1 MNRGLKVYVSGLYS
15 GTNPQPGVG
24 IARSIRKG
32 FPNANIVGVEYSN
45 RCSGIHWADFDDIQ
59 LHRPWHELDLNT
71 HAKGIENILDS
82 GAYWLSSN
90 DLEILWLAEIF
101 PSGHPNL
108 LTPSASALAKVGKP
122 SIPAHEALPVK
133 VPTFVTTEL
142 SDWDLHAFC
151 REHDWKVW
159 LKGPYY
165 EAVRT
170 PSWPDLEHFRRV
182 LSNAWHT
189 ERLFL
194 QSHVTG
200 YEESIMLSAYHGELL
215 DCVYMRKRDLTELSK
230 TWAGDINPVPHE
242 LLLPLR
248 TLIRELKWTG
258 GGELEMVRDAK
269 DDLWMLEWNPRF
281 PAWVHGSTIAGHNLP
296 GLLLEAASRVPCRPI
311 TPNGNEFTRVVVE
324 VPVRSEFPL
333 PSLPEPFSGGIGH
346 SLKHPS
352 GLLDFAARLHSVDGP
367 NGNNGTNGNEKQ
379 NGNGHTTPS
388 ARMHVPPSFI
398 EDLNEMDLDP
408 LETPASVFL
417 TKTANEQFKKAA
429 IMAEQVSSPEVR
441 VSNAYSMKTN
451 PDERLLK
458 AALENG
464 FYAEAISLLE
474 VEKALKA
481 GFRNDQIIMNGPA
494 KSWRSGSKP
503 VGKFYSLFCESVEE
517 LERVIADIDAG
528 NIDTDILGVRLRPPN
543 IISRFGIPVDS
554 PEIFE
559 RLIGAVG
566 KIPIDRRFGIH
577 FHMASSNVGVG
588 NWWHLYE
595 SMLRW
600 CSSIEAL
607 SGRIVECLD
616 VGGGW
621 FPEDLQ
627 RSSSDRYQDAIDRLP
642 QYLSSVKQIISE
654 PGKAVAQPSMAVA
667 MRILEIRR
675 YGGKVGEVV
684 MDGSI
689 AELPMRFLYPHRILF
704 RARSGDWLPLERGE
718 TFLLGRLCMEHD
730 IVAADVKL
738 PPSAEVGDLLIF
750 CDAGAYDRSM
760 SYVFGC
766 G

>member
-1 MNRGLKVYVSGLYS
+1 MARGLKVYVSGLYS

-24 IARSIRKG
+24 IARSIREG
-32 FPNANIVGVEYSN
+32 YSDADIIGVEYSN
-45 RCSGIHWADFDDIQ
+45 RCSGIHWPDLDEIQ
-59 LHRPWHELDLNT
+59 LHRPWHELNLEK
-71 HAKGIENILDS
+71 HAEAIRKILDS
-82 GAYWLSSN
+82 GAFWLSSN
-90 DLEILWLAEIF
+90 DLEIIWLADVF
-101 PSGHPNL
+101 PEGHPNL
-108 LTPSASALAKVGKP
+108 LTPSAPALAKVGKP
-122 SIPAHEALPVK
+122 SIPAHKTLPVRI
-133 VPTFVTTEL
+133 PTFVTTEL

-170 PSWPDLEHFRRV
+170 STWPDLEHFRRV

-189 ERLFL
+189 DRLYL
-194 QSHVTG
+194 QTHVTG

-230 TWAGDINPVPHE
+230 TWAGDINPVDRE

-248 TLIRELKWTG
+248 KLIRELRWTG
-258 GGELEMVRDAK
+258 GAELEMVRDAE

-296 GLLLEAASRVPCRPI
+296 ALLVEAASGI
-311 TPNGNEFTRVVVE
+311 DSKASMPNGNEFTRVVLE
-324 VPVRSEFPL
+324 VPVRPEFPL
-333 PSLPEPFSGGIGH
+333 PALPEPVSGGVGH

-352 GLLDFAARLHSVDGP
+352 GLLAFAGRLHSADAENGNGSAP
-367 NGNNGTNGNEKQ
+367 NGS
-379 NGNGHTTPS
+379 NGNGHRSLPS
-388 ARMHVPPSFI
+388 KMQVPVSFI
-398 EDLNEMDLDP
+398 HDLNEIDLDS
-408 LETPASVFL
+408 LETPASLFL
-417 TKTANEQFKKAA
+417 KSTAHGQFRKAQKL
-429 IMAEQVSSPEVR
+429 AESVSTDQLR
-441 VSNAYSMKTN
+441 VSNAYSIKTN

-458 AALENG
+458 AALDRG

-474 VEKALKA
+474 VRKALKV
-481 GFRNDQIIMNGPA
+481 GFRPDQVIMNGPA
-494 KSWRSGSKP
+494 KWWRSGPAPS
-503 VGKFYSLFCESVEE
+503 GKFYSLFCESVEE
-517 LERVIADIDAG
+517 LERVIDNIEQG
-528 NIDTDILGVRLRPPN
+528 NIQTQILGVRLRTPN
-543 IISRFGIPVDS
+543 IKSRFGIPVDT
-554 PEIFE
+554 PEVFE
-559 RLIGAVG
+559 RLIEAVG
-566 KIPIDRRFGIH
+566 KVPQSCRFGIH

-607 SGRIVECLD
+607 SGRLVECLD

-627 RSSSDRYQDAIDRLP
+627 NSSSDRYEQAVERLP
-642 QYLSSVKQIISE
+642 QFLSSVTEIISE

-667 MRILEIRR
+667 MQILEIRK
-675 YGGKVGEVV
+675 YSGKVGEVV

-689 AELPMRFLYPHRILF
+689 AELPMRFYYPHRILF
-704 RARSGDWLPLERGE
+704 RSKDHNWVPLERGK
-718 TFLLGRLCMEHD
+718 TLLLGRLCMEHD

-738 PPSAEVGDLLIF
+738 PASAEVGDILVF